1 MGLLNQ
7 IYKFITIS
15 FSSVVST
22 SHNFITISTART
34 ILNQIC
40 LHLLPYSNL
49 YPGPFSSCVLST
61 SPHFKTLSTARAI
74 LNPIHQLIKNFIFP
88 KLHSKDPTPSKQ
100 NAVVILALKQ
110 VLQSIQICNS
120 YPFLSASDYFLGV
133 LFQNLVI
140 LTIFTA
146 RIILNQ
152 TFLHL
157 LPIFTQLEPFN
168 HVYFQHLIIL

>member
-1 MGLLNQ
+1 MLFQHLIISLPFPQQGQFSIKSASIFSLIPIFTQALFPLVFFQHLLILKLFPQ
-7 IYKFITIS
+7 QEQFWIQFINSSKIS
-15 FSSVVST
+15 FFPSSIPKT
-22 SHNFITISTART
+22 SSE
-34 ILNQIC
+34 L
-40 LHLLPYSNL
+40 
-49 YPGPFSSCVLST
+49 
-61 SPHFKTLSTARAI
+61 
-74 LNPIHQLIKNFIFP
+74 
-88 KLHSKDPTPSKQ
+88 PTPSKQ

-140 LTIFTA
+140 LPIFTA